1 MIRNHQQEKKI
12 FSFRKE
18 TYLKE
23 YIPFVDNHF
32 VSFFQGYLKNNGIIG
47 YERSLKSLKPKL
59 YFNNYSK

>member
-1 MIRNHQQEKKI
+1 MIGNHQQEKKI

-32 VSFFQGYLKNNGIIG
+32 VSFFQGYLKNNGINRIRTNFKIF
-47 YERSLKSLKPKL
+47 ETKTLL
-59 YFNNYSK
+59 

>member
-32 VSFFQGYLKNNGIIG
+32 VSFFQGYLKNNGIIE
-47 YERSLKSLKPKL
+47 YERT
-59 YFNNYSK
+59 